1 MSYTLIK
8 LYSSLFICHICS
20 YDILMYTYLFYNM
33 SRSPSF
39 VYFNACISLLTLNIF
54 GYYEKAIIFAT
65 LMLSYINS
73 HQEIVANKINKL
85 KYIGSPINTNNKL
98 NFYLN
103 YIDNLK
109 NIKGV
114 NRIYTI
120 INSECDSLIRYIINY
135 SKKKYN
141 QMILDNDYIKRELEE
156 FKKIKMEFEKI
167 KNDNIINNE
176 EMNMNIKDNNYNQDF
191 QLDAKE
197 MEMIDQKLDKDL
209 DNLSSLIKT
218 LQNNNKLDVVDLDN
232 INDKDLIDG
241 DADSLDDTL
250 DEKNGNNTNNKVES
264 SDKMDFIKTIDFNK
278 MFNQLMTLKE
288 KKLNVKL
295 E

>member
-1 MSYTLIK
+1 
-8 LYSSLFICHICS
+8 
-20 YDILMYTYLFYNM
+20 M